1 MKRYVWMIG
10 FCLAVFLVMAGCKK
24 EEVVPAEEVAPAAEE
39 MKQEAG
45 EAVEEMKQEAGEAV
59 EEMKQEAGEAVPA
72 HPAE

>member
-10 FCLAVFLVMAGCKK
+10 LCLAAFLVMAGCKK

-45 EAVEEMKQEAGEAV
+45 EAV
-59 EEMKQEAGEAVPA
+59 PA
-72 HPAE
+72 HPAEEVEAPESAPETKQ